1 MPELPEVE
9 TMARDLAP
17 LVEGATIS
25 AAWWDWAPT
34 VRYPEPEAFA
44 RPSAVCASNMS
55 ADVPSG
61 WCWT

>member
-25 AAWWDWAPT
+25 GAWWDWAP
-34 VRYPEPEAFA
+34 VIRYPSPEAFA
-44 RPSAVCASNMS
+44 DRIKGRRVERVSRRAQ
-55 ADVPSG
+55 
-61 WCWT
+61 